1 MNSSGG
7 RNGHGHGHDHDHDH
21 GHDHHG
27 HDHDHHHHHGIFG
40 AHDHSEEL
48 RNASKRDLT
57 IALVIIASFMFVEVI
72 GGILSGSLALI
83 ADAGHMLTDA
93 ASIGLALFAVHFA
106 TRAASVQR
114 TFGYHRLEILA
125 ALINAL
131 TLWLISAWVIFEAY
145 HRFREIP
152 EVEGGLMLIIGVL
165 GLLAN
170 LAAAWILHRSAKHS
184 VNVEG
189 ALAHVIAD
197 ILGSVAVIISG
208 VLVWAFGWY
217 ISDPILSVLIGILI
231 LLSTWRLLA
240 KVVHVLLEGTP
251 EHVDVYSLCHQ
262 IEDLDGVTV
271 IHDVHVWTLA
281 PGYDALTAHVLVDP
295 EHERD
300 SAKLLHEIQEIA
312 YNKFNIQH
320 ITVQVESTAAHCRE
334 DHHVDHLV
342 ATARAH

>member
-1 MNSSGG
+1 
-7 RNGHGHGHDHDHDH
+7 
-21 GHDHHG
+21 
-27 HDHDHHHHHGIFG
+27 
-40 AHDHSEEL
+40 
-48 RNASKRDLT
+48 
-57 IALVIIASFMFVEVI
+57 MFVEVV

-106 TRAASVQR
+106 TKAASVER

-145 HRFREIP
+145 HRFQDIP
-152 EVEGGLMLIIGVL
+152 EVEGGLMLVVGAL

-170 LAAAWILHRSAKHS
+170 IAAAWVLHRSAKHS

-197 ILGSVAVIISG
+197 LLGSVAVIVSG
-208 VLVWAFGWY
+208 VLVWAFEWHV
-217 ISDPILSVLIGILI
+217 SDPILSVLIGILI

-251 EHVDVYSLCHQ
+251 EHVDVYKLCHQ
-262 IEDLDGVTV
+262 IEDIEGVTV
-271 IHDVHVWTLA
+271 IHDIHVWTLA

-295 EHERD
+295 DHEGASGAMLKR
-300 SAKLLHEIQEIA
+300 IQELA
-312 YNKFNIQH
+312 YNDFNLQH
-320 ITVQVESTAAHCRE
+320 VTVQVESSATLCNE

-342 ATARAH
+342 ATARPH

>member
-1 MNSSGG
+1 MT
-7 RNGHGHGHDHDHDH
+7 RRAARRD
-21 GHDHHG
+21 DHH
-27 HDHDHHHHHGIFG
+27 DRQQHDHHHHCGIPG

-57 IALVIIASFMFVEVI
+57 LALLIIASFMFVEVI
-72 GGILSGSLALI
+72 GGLLSGSLALI

-93 ASIGLALFAVHFA
+93 ASIGLALFAVRFA
-106 TRAASVQR
+106 MRAAPVER
-114 TFGYHRLEILA
+114 TFGYHRMEILA
-125 ALINAL
+125 ALANAL

-152 EVEGGLMLIIGVL
+152 EVEGGLMLIVGTL

-170 LAAAWILHRSAKHS
+170 LAAAWVLHRSAKHS

-197 ILGSVAVIISG
+197 LLGSVAVIVSG

-240 KVVHVLLEGTP
+240 RVVRVLLATTP
-251 EHVDVYSLCHQ
+251 EHVDVSKLRHR
-262 IEDLDGVTV
+262 IEGLEGVTAT
-271 IHDVHVWTLA
+271 HDVHVWTLA
-281 PGYDALTAHVLVDP
+281 PGYDVLTAHVLVDR
-295 EHERD
+295 EHEGD
-300 SAKLLHEIQEIA
+300 TSNLLGQIREIA
-312 YNKFNIQH
+312 CNEFNLQH
-320 ITVQVESTAAHCRE
+320 VTVQVE
-334 DHHVDHLV
+334 
-342 ATARAH
+342 

>member
-1 MNSSGG
+1 MVSMNSSDG
-7 RNGHGHGHDHDHDH
+7 RDDHGHDHDHDH
-21 GHDHHG
+21 GHGHG
-27 HDHDHHHHHGIFG
+27 HDHDHSHGIFS

-57 IALVIIASFMFVEVI
+57 LALVIISSFMFVEVV

-152 EVEGGLMLIIGVL
+152 EVEGGLMLVVGTL

-170 LAAAWILHRSAKHS
+170 LAAAWVLHRSAKHS

-197 ILGSVAVIISG
+197 LLGSVAVIISG
-208 VLVWAFGWY
+208 VLVWAFEWH
-217 ISDPILSVLIGILI
+217 ISDPILSVLIGVLI

-251 EHVDVYSLCHQ
+251 KHVDVYRLCHE
-262 IEDLDGVTV
+262 IEDLEGVTV
-271 IHDVHVWTLA
+271 IHDIHVWTLA

-300 SAKLLHEIQEIA
+300 TSNLLHEIQEIA
-312 YNKFNIQH
+312 YNKFNVQH
-320 ITVQVESTAAHCRE
+320 ITVQLEGTAKLCHE

-342 ATARAH
+342 ATARPH

>member
-1 MNSSGG
+1 MDSSGG
-7 RNGHGHGHDHDHDH
+7 RNEHDHERHDHDHDH
-21 GHDHHG
+21 GHGHG
-27 HDHDHHHHHGIFG
+27 DHHHHGHGILG

-57 IALVIIASFMFVEVI
+57 IALAIIASFMFVEVV

-106 TRAASVQR
+106 AKAASVER
-114 TFGYHRLEILA
+114 TFGYHRMEILA

-131 TLWLISAWVIFEAY
+131 TLWLISAWIIFEAY

-152 EVEGGLMLIIGVL
+152 QVEGGLMLVVGAL

-170 LAAAWILHRSAKHS
+170 LAAAWVLRRSAKHS

-197 ILGSVAVIISG
+197 LLGSVAVIVSG
-208 VLVWAFGWY
+208 VLVWAFDWY
-217 ISDPILSVLIGILI
+217 VSDPILSVLIGVLI
-231 LLSTWRLLA
+231 LLGTWRLLA

-251 EHVDVYSLCHQ
+251 EHVDVYKLCHA
-262 IEDLDGVTV
+262 IEALEGVTV

-281 PGYDALTAHVLVDP
+281 PGYDAFTAHVLVDP
-295 EHERD
+295 EHED
-300 SAKLLHEIQEIA
+300 DTGTLLRRIQKIA
-312 YNKFNIQH
+312 YDDFNLQH
-320 ITVQVESTAAHCRE
+320 VTVQVETSAKHCNE

-342 ATARAH
+342 ATARPAR

>member
-1 MNSSGG
+1 M
-7 RNGHGHGHDHDHDH
+7 
-21 GHDHHG
+21 
-27 HDHDHHHHHGIFG
+27 
-40 AHDHSEEL
+40 

-57 IALVIIASFMFVEVI
+57 LALLIIASFMFVEVV
-72 GGILSGSLALI
+72 GGVLSGSLALI

-106 TRAASVQR
+106 MRAASVER

-152 EVEGGLMLIIGVL
+152 EVEGGLMLIVGTL

-170 LAAAWILHRSAKHS
+170 LAAAWVLHRSAKHS

-197 ILGSVAVIISG
+197 ILGSIAVIVSG
-208 VLVWAFGWY
+208 VLIWAFDWY

-251 EHVDVYSLCHQ
+251 EHVDVYKLCHR
-262 IEDLDGVTV
+262 IEDLEGVTV

-295 EHERD
+295 EHEGNT
-300 SAKLLHEIQEIA
+300 SNLLRQIQDIA
-312 YNKFNIQH
+312 YNEFNLQH
-320 ITVQVESTAAHCRE
+320 ITVQVEASAKRCNE

-342 ATARAH
+342 ATARPH

>member
-1 MNSSGG
+1 M
-7 RNGHGHGHDHDHDH
+7 
-21 GHDHHG
+21 
-27 HDHDHHHHHGIFG
+27 FG

-106 TRAASVQR
+106 TRAASVER

-170 LAAAWILHRSAKHS
+170 LAAAWVLHRSAKHS

-197 ILGSVAVIISG
+197 ILGSVAVIVSG

-251 EHVDVYSLCHQ
+251 EHVDVYNLCHQ
-262 IEDLDGVTV
+262 IEDLEGVTV

-300 SAKLLHEIQEIA
+300 SAKLLREIQEIA

-320 ITVQVESTAAHCRE
+320 ITVQVESSAAHCNE

-342 ATARAH
+342 ATARPH

>member
-1 MNSSGG
+1 M
-7 RNGHGHGHDHDHDH
+7 
-21 GHDHHG
+21 
-27 HDHDHHHHHGIFG
+27 
-40 AHDHSEEL
+40 
-48 RNASKRDLT
+48 T
-57 IALVIIASFMFVEVI
+57 VALVIIAGFMFVEVV

-106 TRAASVQR
+106 ARAASVER

-145 HRFREIP
+145 HRFQQIP
-152 EVEGGLMLIIGVL
+152 EIEGGLMLIVGTL

-170 LAAAWILHRSAKHS
+170 LAAAWVLHRSAKHS

-197 ILGSVAVIISG
+197 ILGSVAVIVSG
-208 VLVWAFGWY
+208 VLIWAFDWY

-251 EHVDVYSLCHQ
+251 EHVDVYSLCHD
-262 IEDLDGVTV
+262 IEELEGVTV

-295 EHERD
+295 EHEGD
-300 SAKLLHEIQEIA
+300 TAALLRQIQEIA
-312 YNKFNIQH
+312 YDKYNLQH
-320 ITVQVESTAAHCRE
+320 MTVQMESQASACRE
-334 DHHVDHLV
+334 DHHVDHLM
-342 ATARAH
+342 ATARPH